1 MAAMTSLAGS
11 PVIERWV
18 DGFWALESSGTAHRI
33 LPDGCIDFI
42 FDLDSGLARAQGAM
56 TRAEIVA
63 VPAGRRLFGIRF
75 LPGAAGMFIDAHA
88 RALEDRDVDLD
99 DISYARA
106 WRLGERVA
114 EAPDHASRLRLL
126 GQFVLD
132 PRARKRAADARLKRA
147 VHLVRQ
153 SRGTWPVS
161 AIAREVGLSER
172 TLERLFGEH
181 VGVRPKVFARIVR
194 MEWTRAHAESHATS
208 QASLALWGGYA
219 DEPHLLREFRS
230 LTGLTPG
237 ALLAE
242 GRVGF
247 VQVDGAVCG

>member
-1 MAAMTSLAGS
+1 MAAVTSLVGS
-11 PVIERWV
+11 PVLERWV
-18 DGFWALESSGTAHRI
+18 DGFWTLESSGTAHRV

-42 FDLDSGLARAQGAM
+42 FDLDSGLAKAQGAM
-56 TRAEIVA
+56 TCAEIVA
-63 VPAGRRLFGIRF
+63 LPAGRRLFGIRF
-75 LPGAAGMFIDAHA
+75 RPGAAGMFIDAHA

-99 DISYARA
+99 DVSYARV

-132 PRARKRAADARLKRA
+132 PRARKRAADARLSRA
-147 VHLVRQ
+147 VRLVRQ
-153 SRGTWPVS
+153 GRGIWPVS

-181 VGVRPKVFARIVR
+181 VGVRPKLFARIVR
-194 MEWTRAHAESHATS
+194 MEWTRALAESHTTS
-208 QASLALWGGYA
+208 QANLALSAGYA
-219 DEPHLLREFRS
+219 DEPHLLREFRL

-242 GRVGF
+242 RRVGF
-247 VQVDGAVCG
+247 VQVDSAFCG

>member
-1 MAAMTSLAGS
+1 
-11 PVIERWV
+11 
-18 DGFWALESSGTAHRI
+18 
-33 LPDGCIDFI
+33 
-42 FDLDSGLARAQGAM
+42 
-56 TRAEIVA
+56 
-63 VPAGRRLFGIRF
+63 
-75 LPGAAGMFIDAHA
+75 
-88 RALEDRDVDLD
+88 VDLD

-126 GQFVLD
+126 AQFALD
-132 PRARKRAADARLKRA
+132 PRARKRPTDARLKRA

-153 SRGTWPVS
+153 SRGTWPIS

-181 VGVRPKVFARIVR
+181 VGVRPKMFARIVR
-194 MEWTRAHAESHATS
+194 MEWTRAHAESHTTS

-242 GRVGF
+242 ARVGF
-247 VQVDGAVCG
+247 VQVDNAVCG